1 MNTQKTEVALLN
13 SLIKQVRKLRNDS
26 VKSNDLNEE
35 QLHYL
40 NEGYR
45 QGLCS
50 VALMLADEIGA
61 RNGNSNKIESEEEWW
76 QNQEFNDNVKE
87 SEKP

>member
-1 MNTQKTEVALLN
+1 MNAQEKIEVALLKK
-13 SLIKQVRKLRNDS
+13 LIKQVRESRKNAVSSDE
-26 VKSNDLNEE
+26 LNAE
-35 QLHYL
+35 QLHYI

-61 RNGNSNKIESEEEWW
+61 RNGNSSKIESEEEWW
-76 QNQEFNDNVKE
+76 QNQEIH
-87 SEKP
+87 